1 MNDFKSILKKASQ
14 LYDESSIP
22 KDNIQTDYTEIKDI
36 ITSPT
41 AGLDFLASYYGT
53 TQKEMEEQLKKI
65 SNTKIRV

>member
-14 LYDESSIP
+14 LYNESSIP
-22 KDNIQTDYTEIKDI
+22 KDNLKTDYKERTEV

-65 SNTKIRV
+65 SNTKIRI